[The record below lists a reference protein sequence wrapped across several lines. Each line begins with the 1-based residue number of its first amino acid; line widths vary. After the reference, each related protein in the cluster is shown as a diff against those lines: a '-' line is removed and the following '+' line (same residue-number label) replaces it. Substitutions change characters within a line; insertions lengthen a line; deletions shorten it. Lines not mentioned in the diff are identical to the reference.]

1 MVWMEDRLGQ
11 RQRVVLAFPG
21 AAFSCWN
28 TPQQPNLTGALTGNG
43 ASGVPQRLKT
53 CLHCGRPGF

>member
-11 RQRVVLAFPG
+11 KQRVALAFPG

-28 TPQQPNLTGALTGNG
+28 TPQKSNLTGPLTGDG
-43 ASGVPQRLKT
+43 DAGVAKRTKI
-53 CLHCGRPGF
+53 CLH

>member
-11 RQRVVLAFPG
+11 KQRVALAFPG

-28 TPQQPNLTGALTGNG
+28 TPQQPKVTGPLTGNG
-43 ASGVPQRLKT
+43 AAGVAKRLKI
-53 CLHCGRPGF
+53 CLH

>member
-11 RQRVVLAFPG
+11 RQRVALAFPG

-28 TPQQPNLTGALTGNG
+28 TPQQPNVIGHLAGYGA
-43 ASGVPQRLKT
+43 AGVAKRIKI
-53 CLHCGRPGF
+53 CLH